1 MSQGMISISKRC
13 GAANH
18 ERGKPTGAARER
30 REKGGKSSKIHYREI
45 LECNRAWPAVSNLLE
60 VSVAASSATVVVNF
74 ASWWFVWKHER
85 GAQDQSS
92 RDLKDQLFWIGFSY
106 LLPLLPAIIAVLGP
120 GGGGIFSEKAV
131 YGTFGFVTVLA
142 ILFGVLMTGL
152 SISNYGWKSG
162 FSKPSNSRSY

>member
-1 MSQGMISISKRC
+1 M
-13 GAANH
+13 
-18 ERGKPTGAARER
+18 
-30 REKGGKSSKIHYREI
+30 
-45 LECNRAWPAVSNLLE
+45 SNLLE
-60 VSVAASSATVVVNF
+60 VTVAASSATVVVNF

-120 GGGGIFSEKAV
+120 GGGEIFSEKAV

-152 SISNYGWKSG
+152 SISNYGWIKRDRERA
-162 FSKPSNSRSY
+162 SRQGETIESRLPDGAKKHLYWTSILTLFTAIAWWYLVFA